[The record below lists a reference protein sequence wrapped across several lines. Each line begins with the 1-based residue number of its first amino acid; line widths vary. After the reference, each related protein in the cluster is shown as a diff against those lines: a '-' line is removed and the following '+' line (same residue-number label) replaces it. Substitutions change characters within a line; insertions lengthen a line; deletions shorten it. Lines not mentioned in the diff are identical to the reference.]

1 MFCLTI
7 LASLCV
13 ATIPIGEVPP
23 VRKAFDLRSL
33 PGSYESAKP
42 LPRSEENV
50 SPKEATSPWSLD
62 STSNHHQLTFEPKQK
77 RFAPGVTAVP
87 AQVTFRY
94 SFDRGRLYSN

>member
-33 PGSYESAKP
+33 PGSYESAKL

-50 SPKEATSPWSLD
+50 SPKEATSPWSHE
-62 STSNHHQLTFEPKQK
+62 STRSHDQLTFEPTGP
-77 RFAPGVTAVP
+77 RFVPGIKVVL

-94 SFDRGRLYSN
+94 SFDRGRLYGN